1 MLNRNFDG
9 VLPAPGELDE
19 VSKSLLAEAKQRFDE
34 VESYL
39 EAVRLRQALQSSMAL
54 AQAANRYLDQKEPWR
69 AVRRDKE
76 DAAQTLWTAVS
87 AINCLKTTLY
97 PFLPFSSQK
106 LHIMLGLEGSVSDAA
121 WAWSPEALHPGLE
134 IQRPTPLFQ
143 KLDEEVIAAEEQR
156 LND

>member
-19 VSKSLLAEAKQRFDE
+19 VSRALLGEARRRFAE
-34 VESYL
+34 VESYI

-69 AVRRDKE
+69 AVRRDKD
-76 DAAQTLWTAVS
+76 DAAQTLWTALT
-87 AINCLKTTLY
+87 AINCLKTTMY
-97 PFLPFSSQK
+97 PSCHSARRNCTRC
-106 LHIMLGLEGSVSDAA
+106 SVSKAMSKMAA
-121 WAWSPEALHPGLE
+121 GRGDDTELRPGLK

-156 LND
+156 IGD